1 MSYKVTILYFRDA
14 IPNRV
19 IRTGL
24 TLREAQEL
32 CGSIEGSSKTC
43 TKPYLRR
50 RTAQRGPWFLAYTE
64 E

>member
-14 IPNRV
+14 IRNRT

-32 CGSIEGSSKTC
+32 CGSIEGSSRTC
-43 TKPYLRR
+43 TKPHLRR
-50 RTAQRGPWFLAYTE
+50 RTAQRGPWFLSYTE